1 VTLNLIVG
9 GLILGNA
16 TMLNVL
22 LEPGNNTVAA
32 RGIVDLE
39 LVIEHL
45 PQIIES
51 QASALQSGNL
61 EISASGNSTIYDGQ
75 HIEYY
80 EDILSNLTLTAQV
93 PILTLLFDTL
103 KGLLGGSSSV
113 NSSSPLNLT
122 SLLSGL
128 NATNILPLLGNLSSE
143 LI

>member
-1 VTLNLIVG
+1 MTLNLIVG